1 MKRYTICARVC
12 QTGSFS
18 FSEKIFTLSYSIIIM
33 KQELFK
39 KGEVGSMIYTLTTNP
54 AIDMNILSNGI
65 QGKVVN
71 RTYGAVYTP
80 NGKGLNVSYC
90 LKRFQMQSAVL
101 GFFGDF
107 SGRYIIE
114 ETKKRMVKTYP
125 IWVDDT
131 TRINIFLND
140 GKQEYK
146 FVNEGAYVPPKK
158 QTDMCKLI
166 EGLTN
171 LETLVISGSLPKGIK
186 DQFYTRILEI
196 CWKKQAAVI
205 LDISSSYLKELMHYR
220 PYLIKPNDE
229 EIKEIFGIIM
239 RDEED
244 IKDVLRFLHEK
255 GAQNILLTLGERG
268 SYFYNGRSI
277 YCAGTKKVSLVSS
290 ACAGDAS
297 LAGFLSIWLERPYE
311 IELALKRSAAAGAN
325 VAESNGLGLMD
336 KVEDYSKEITVR
348 KVE

>member
-1 MKRYTICARVC
+1 
-12 QTGSFS
+12 
-18 FSEKIFTLSYSIIIM
+18 
-33 KQELFK
+33 
-39 KGEVGSMIYTLTTNP
+39 MIYTLTTNP

-65 QGKVVN
+65 QGKIVN
-71 RTYGAVYTP
+71 RTFGAVYTP

-90 LKRFQMQSAVL
+90 LKRFRMQSAVL

-107 SGRYIIE
+107 SGRYIID
-114 ETKKRMVKTYP
+114 ETEKRFIETYP
-125 IWVDDT
+125 IWVEGT

-140 GKQEYK
+140 GNQEYK
-146 FVNEGAYVPPKK
+146 FVNEGSYVPLDK

-166 EGLTN
+166 KGLAD
-171 LETLVISGSLPKGIK
+171 LETLVISGSLPKGVRN
-186 DQFYTRILEI
+186 QFYDKILEI
-196 CWKKQAAVI
+196 CRRRHTAVI
-205 LDISSSYLKELMHYR
+205 LDISSSYLNELMHYR

-229 EIKEIFGIIM
+229 EIKDIFGIIM
-239 RDEED
+239 KDEAD
-244 IKDVLRFLHEK
+244 IKNVLHCLHEK

-268 SYFYNGRSI
+268 SYFYNGKFI
-277 YCAGTKKVSLVSS
+277 YRAGTKKVKLVSS

-311 IELALKRSAAAGAN
+311 IEMALKRSAAVGAN

-336 KVEDYSKEITVR
+336 KVDEYAKEITVR